1 MDTIV
6 NDAMINRLVQ
16 GEAQGVR
23 ALRQI
28 GLSLPWCIDRVVDL
42 EGNPVAIEPDAPL
55 SSEHR
60 VERFSMWHWSHRASQ
75 AGGVQEWWAS
85 LDAMLAQAQPAKQ
98 APMLAQRLE
107 EAIEASALSGQT
119 APAIYTWVRALG
131 KQLPRWERSVMVHQL
146 LNVMERQ
153 GNLVSPLLQRMH
165 LDDLLTPQD
174 WSVESRKRY
183 ASDPVG
189 SLYDNRAWD
198 ALWVLLKHGASPSRL
213 SGISLLDQTVARVRM
228 GLQGGENPD
237 GSAIRLLG
245 QMLDL
250 HSEALPV
257 ELQSDLDKIVR
268 ALPDEELA
276 AELKA
281 QVRAHQAHQG
291 PVNASTIPSER
302 PIGRRVRSRT

>member
-16 GEAQGVR
+16 GEAQGVQ

-42 EGNPVAIEPDAPL
+42 DGNPVAIEADAPL

-75 AGGVQEWWAS
+75 AAGVQEWWVS
-85 LDAMLAQAQPAKQ
+85 LDAMLAQARPAEQ
-98 APMLAQRLE
+98 APMLAHRLE
-107 EAIEASALSGQT
+107 EALEASALSGET

-131 KQLPRWERSVMVHQL
+131 KQLPRWERRVMIHQL

-153 GNLVSPLLQRMH
+153 GNLISPLLQRMH

-174 WSVESRKRY
+174 WSVDSRKRY
-183 ASDPVG
+183 ASDPV
-189 SLYDNRAWD
+189 SFLYDQRAWD
-198 ALWVLLKHGASPSRL
+198 ALWVILKHGAHPSRL
-213 SGISLLDQTVARVRM
+213 SGESLLDQTVTRLKM
-228 GLQGGENPD
+228 GLPSDDAPD
-237 GSAIRLLG
+237 ASAVRLLG
-245 QMLDL
+245 QMLEL
-250 HSEALPV
+250 HPEALPAG
-257 ELQSDLDKIVR
+257 LKADLDKIVH
-268 ALPDEELA
+268 ALPEGGLA

-281 QVRAHQAHQG
+281 QLRAHQAHQG
-291 PVNASTIPSER
+291 PVKASTIPSER
-302 PIGRRVRSRT
+302 PIGRRVRSRA